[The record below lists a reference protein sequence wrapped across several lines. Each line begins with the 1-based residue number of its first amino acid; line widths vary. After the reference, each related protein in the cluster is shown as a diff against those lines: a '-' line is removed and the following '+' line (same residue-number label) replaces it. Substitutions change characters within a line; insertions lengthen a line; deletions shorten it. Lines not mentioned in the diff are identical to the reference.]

1 MCLFLSILLHASQYF
16 ANFMFISASISEKLI
31 NCLKTML
38 LIEPFRLAL
47 SDWYKQNYI
56 PKLD

>member
-1 MCLFLSILLHASQYF
+1 
-16 ANFMFISASISEKLI
+16 
-31 NCLKTML
+31 ML

-56 PKLD
+56 PKLDWFTLIAIFKHKKQEMIIRCLKEDFCKTILSIL